1 MGFEDGVALSML
13 QIWSTHGLG
22 RNDVVVRPAASPA
35 QQHPIIAYVDK
46 ILAAKKA
53 NPQAD
58 TSAWERAIDGLV
70 YGLYGL
76 TEDEVK
82 VVEGGRVKT
91 AF

>member
-1 MGFEDGVALSML
+1 MRFVGMILTVGDRRGRTPSLL
-13 QIWSTHGLG
+13 QIWNTHGLG

-58 TSAWERAIDGLV
+58 TSA
-70 YGLYGL
+70 
-76 TEDEVK
+76 
-82 VVEGGRVKT
+82 
-91 AF
+91 